1 MCLGLAALAVAL
13 LPPPTSAR
21 ASWTEFN
28 IGPFYV
34 DAQGDNVA
42 ASQALNDLEQMR
54 WVLGD
59 LLELKDVPS
68 LWPIR
73 VMLTRSASSTPRLA
87 WENSDYILVRPPSEV
102 LPLGEIAGLLLDDS
116 TSPLPPEVE
125 SGLRQLFSTLR
136 AKGSHVT
143 WGGPPEHPDLA
154 WARMHLF
161 ATKPE
166 YSGRFHIFVKTVAT
180 GAGIRIAESNAF
192 GKDPDV
198 IEKEVADDL
207 ASHNWQPTQ
216 VSGRPLDPKR
226 DFGEHTLDAV
236 VADVYLTEAHLPE
249 NQKGAEEAA
258 KAAVMAGKG
267 SAAIGYEAL
276 AQLAKLQNQDPQPY
290 LQQAIDAGTRSA
302 NVFFIAS
309 QNVMPVDVLPM
320 LKKAEMLNPRW
331 AEPVLGEAQ
340 VAVDP
345 KQYEDLLQQASKLDP
360 RSAEIWQMLAQA
372 QLANGRVAA
381 AQGSWLRAENA
392 SQNDAEREKIHQRR
406 LDFEAK
412 RLDAAE
418 AERRR
423 ERDAA
428 RADDQHA
435 QDAEA
440 NRIRQAEEKANAAV
454 DAQAGDEAP
463 KTVVPWWDD
472 KSGVPL
478 EGALTK
484 VDCLNGRDRLW
495 VTTTDGKLLP
505 LLLRDLSQLGLLT
518 CGVQQPAHKVALGY
532 SPHPDK
538 TSGTAGEIRHLTVQ

>member
-1 MCLGLAALAVAL
+1 MAISL
-13 LPPPTSAR
+13 LSPPITAR
-21 ASWTEFN
+21 GSWVELN
-28 IGPFYV
+28 IGPFYI
-34 DAQGDNVA
+34 DTQGDNAA
-42 ASQALNDLEQMR
+42 ASQALTDLEQMR

-73 VMLTRSASSTPRLA
+73 IMLTRSAPPNKQPA
-87 WENSDYILVRPPSEV
+87 WESSNYILVRPPGEP
-102 LPLGEIAGLLLDDS
+102 LPLGEIAGLLLDAN

-166 YSGRFHIFVKTVAT
+166 YSGRFHIFVKTVA
-180 GAGIRIAESNAF
+180 GGSSIRIGESNAF
-192 GKDPDV
+192 GKSPDL

-207 ASHNWQPTQ
+207 ASHNWQPTP

-226 DFGEHTLDAV
+226 DFGEHALD
-236 VADVYLTEAHLPE
+236 VALAEVYLAEANLPE
-249 NQKGAEEAA
+249 NQKAAEEAA

-276 AQLAKLQNQDPQPY
+276 AQLAKLENQDPQPY

-302 NVFFIAS
+302 NVFFMES

-340 VAVDP
+340 VAADP
-345 KQYEDLLQQASKLDP
+345 KQYEELLQQASKLAP

-372 QLANGRVAA
+372 QLVNGHVAA

-392 SQNDAEREKIHQRR
+392 GANDAEREKIHQRR

-423 ERDAA
+423 ERDSA

-440 NRIRQAEEKANAAV
+440 ARIRQAEEKANAALN
-454 DAQAGDEAP
+454 AQAGDEAP
-463 KTVVPWWDD
+463 KTVLPWWDD

-478 EGALTK
+478 AGTLTK
-484 VDCLNGRDRLW
+484 VDCLTGRDRLW
-495 VTTTDGKLLP
+495 ITGTDGKAVA
-505 LLLRDLSQLGLLT
+505 LLLRDASQIGSLT
-518 CGVQQPAHKVALGY
+518 CGVQQPTHKVTLGY

-538 TSGTAGEIRHLTVQ
+538 TSGTSGEIRHLTVQ